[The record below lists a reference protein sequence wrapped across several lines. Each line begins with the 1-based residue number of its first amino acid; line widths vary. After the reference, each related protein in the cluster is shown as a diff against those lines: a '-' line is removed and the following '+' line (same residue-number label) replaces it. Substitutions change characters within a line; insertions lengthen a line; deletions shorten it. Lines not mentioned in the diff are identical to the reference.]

1 LIGEYTNLKSGIKD
15 AVDFIQSVVAKDQLN
30 SKFEVLY
37 YLEEGSPFYCSAG

>member
-1 LIGEYTNLKSGIKD
+1 
-15 AVDFIQSVVAKDQLN
+15 LN